1 MNSVFILLNSLN
13 DWKPYCET
21 DSLMTVTDYLEHRYG
36 ERTPKLVINL
46 SDEYGYN
53 SEGYYCSLLAQARG
67 HRVLPGVET
76 LNKLESGAG
85 IRMNRNLQQLCQQWI
100 ERNRITDE
108 TWQLNIYF
116 GTCREKG
123 LEKIARFI
131 FDHYPC
137 PILRVTMNNH
147 ARNQI
152 ESVQALSLR
161 QLSESGQDDFAN
173 ALDCFNKKVW
183 RSPRSAKPARYNL
196 AILYDPDEKFPPSD
210 KDALNKFLEVARK
223 MNIHAELI
231 TEEEATR
238 LMEFDALFIR
248 ATTALNHYTFR
259 LAQRAAMNDIAVID
273 DPESIIRCTNKVYLC
288 ELFEKARIPAPAF
301 TYYGKEVWEQAL
313 AALLCGENLLLAGG
327 KATGK
332 NVLAENL
339 ATAFGRPAWDISFHV
354 NMDAASLIGMDTFE
368 GGQVKFRPGPVY
380 RCAQSG
386 GFGVLDE
393 INMAK
398 NEALAVLHAVLD
410 FRRAIDVPGYERI
423 PLAEETRFIATM
435 NYGYAGTRE
444 LNEALTSRFVV
455 IQMPTITQDN
465 LEKLLRAQF
474 PELAAKY
481 AHQFAL
487 LFLDLQKTCDSAEIS
502 TKALDLR
509 GMLDALRL
517 IRRGIPAG
525 AALDM
530 GITNKAFDSYE
541 QGLIRDV
548 IAARIPAKLDAAKL
562 FA

>member
-1 MNSVFILLNSLN
+1 MSELL
-13 DWKPYCET
+13 
-21 DSLMTVTDYLEHRYG
+21 
-36 ERTPKLVINL
+36 
-46 SDEYGYN
+46 
-53 SEGYYCSLLAQARG
+53 
-67 HRVLPGVET
+67 ET
-76 LNKLESGAG
+76 L
-85 IRMNRNLQQLCQQWI
+85 
-100 ERNRITDE
+100 
-108 TWQLNIYF
+108 
-116 GTCREKG
+116 
-123 LEKIARFI
+123 
-131 FDHYPC
+131 
-137 PILRVTMNNH
+137 
-147 ARNQI
+147 
-152 ESVQALSLR
+152 R
-161 QLSESGQDDFAN
+161 QEGVD
-173 ALDCFNKKVW
+173 
-183 RSPRSAKPARYNL
+183 
-196 AILYDPDEKFPPSD
+196 
-210 KDALNKFLEVARK
+210 
-223 MNIHAELI
+223 
-231 TEEEATR
+231 
-238 LMEFDALFIR
+238 
-248 ATTALNHYTFR
+248 TALLSAVEEY
-259 LAQRAAMNDIAVID
+259 RAAHPLDAALR
-273 DPESIIRCTNKVYLC
+273 P
-288 ELFEKARIPAPAF
+288 RIPAPAF

-339 ATAFGRPAWDISFHV
+339 SAAFGRPAWDISFHV
-354 NMDAASLIGMDTFE
+354 NMDAASLIGMDTFVDGRVE
-368 GGQVKFRPGPVY
+368 FRPGPVY
-380 RCAQSG
+380 RCAQCG

-410 FRRAIDVPGYERI
+410 FRRAIDVPGYDRI

-474 PELAAKY
+474 PDLAAKY

-487 LFLDLQKTCDSAEIS
+487 LFLDLQKKCDSAEIS